1 MSGIRGERLI
11 GEDGNVILTG
21 GLKCAETNRQRYGK
35 DWYAKIGAIGGRKGT
50 ADGVIKGFAANPTL
64 AREAG
69 AKGGRISKR
78 GPAKNKSTKKPI
90 KVVHKVEEPPKKKR
104 RWPWSK

>member
-1 MSGIRGERLI
+1 MSGIRSERLI
-11 GEDGNVILTG
+11 DEDGNVILTG

-35 DWYAKIGAIGGRKGT
+35 DWYSKIGAIGGRKGT

-69 AKGGRISKR
+69 AKAGKISKI
-78 GPAKNKSTKKPI
+78 GYKYLGTEGGKNKYLDKDTG
-90 KVVHKVEEPPKKKR
+90 KVVEFPVCCVK
-104 RWPWSK
+104 